1 MNSSYSLVT
10 YTFND
15 EQLVRGLLEECRH
28 WTLPPTEILVI
39 DDGSKI
45 PFVAEAPVRIIRIDP
60 NRGPAAA
67 KNAGISAATQKFI
80 LSIDADIRLD
90 ARWAELA
97 IPLVSHEAVGLVG
110 CPIIW
115 RCGNHL
121 TGRYLLHFEKID
133 PEKDGF
139 ISGGVWFLRRRTWRE
154 VGGFGE
160 YSQRTHED
168 FAFSRRIANSGY
180 ALRSLAVPAHQV
192 RRMGRHAFARRRNSY
207 LGPGFRSALLRDPTR
222 AIKALRNAVQA
233 RTRAILESKD
243 FPLLYLELFLFLS
256 LFIQGSGCSGTALRK
271 LKAVTLPFLDR
282 VPSLFYTLWKDLE
295 SVHEQSAIPATETLH
310 EQVIIVVLQE
320 TLGLLFPRQQLVELE
335 GEIEQELAYEERAI
349 SGSTHYL
356 S

>member
-1 MNSSYSLVT
+1 MSPSYSLVT
-10 YTFND
+10 YTYDD
-15 EQLVRGLLEECRH
+15 ESLVRGLLEECRT
-28 WTLPPTEILVI
+28 WTCMPSEILVI
-39 DDGSKI
+39 DDGSKN
-45 PFVAEAPVRIIRIDP
+45 PFEADAPVRSIRIDP

-67 KNAGISAATQKFI
+67 KNAGISAATQEYI

-97 IPLVSHEAVGLVG
+97 IPLVSHEAIGLVG

-115 RCGNHL
+115 KCGNHL

-139 ISGGVWFLRRRTWRE
+139 VSGGVWFLRRRTWCE

-168 FAFSRRIANSGY
+168 FAFSRRIANIGY
-180 ALRSLAVPAHQV
+180 SLHSLAVQALQV

-207 LGPGFRSALLRDPTR
+207 LGPGFRSALMRDPKR
-222 AIKALRNAVQA
+222 AIEALQNAVQERVRDIIA
-233 RTRAILESKD
+233 RRD
-243 FPLLYLELFLFLS
+243 FPLLYLELFLLLS
-256 LFIQGSGCSGTALRK
+256 FFIHGSGSSGTALRK
-271 LKAVTLPFLDR
+271 LKTVTLPLLDR
-282 VPSLFYTLWKDLE
+282 APSLFYNLWKDLE
-295 SVHEQSAIPATETLH
+295 SVHEQSATPATETLH
-310 EQVIIVVLQE
+310 DRVLFVALQE
-320 TLGLLFPRQQLVELE
+320 IMKSFPRQLVELE
-335 GEIEQELAYEERAI
+335 GEIEQELAFEERAI